1 MALFALK
8 PLRESDIMK
17 LQASLY
23 QLIKSDKINDNAKKW
38 ARENWDY
45 LTQTDTP
52 LINVNSSTK
61 IEKGQKINVNTG
73 ILYLKPADQVTTKT
87 ICAAADLMGCK
98 KGCLIDSGQLGK
110 KAGSNAA
117 IKRTI
122 MFALEPETF
131 KKHLRIEILKHQLEF
146 GETLAIRLNGTS
158 DIDFTDLIASM
169 PDQLFYDY
177 TKIYSRVVKNK
188 LPNYDLTFSGSANN
202 AKSLQITA
210 RAIKSGNRTVLAVN
224 TAETKGE
231 YKLPQKLGLIPVVNF
246 DDTDARFKDRKN
258 AIGVLK
264 RKGSNKAQRAQDEK
278 KGGFF
283 FTQSTLGNLAALI

>member
-1 MALFALK
+1 M
-8 PLRESDIMK
+8 R
-17 LQASLY
+17 LQAT
-23 QLIKSDKINDNAKKW
+23 KSTVENSNQINDNAKEW
-38 ARENWDY
+38 ARKNWDY

-52 LINVNSSTK
+52 LNQRQQLHQDRKRAKN
-61 IEKGQKINVNTG
+61 QRQYTG

-117 IKRTI
+117 TKRTI
-122 MFALEPETF
+122 LLALEPETF
-131 KKHLRIEILKHQLEF
+131 KKHLRIEILKHQLDY
-146 GETLAIRLNGTS
+146 GDTLAIRLNGTS
-158 DIDFTDLIASM
+158 DIDFSDLIASM

-177 TKIYSRVVKNK
+177 TKIYSRVVKND
-188 LPNYDLTFSGSANN
+188 LANYDLTFSGSANN

-210 RAIKSGNRTVLAVN
+210 RAIKAGKRTVLAVN

-231 YKLPQKLGLIPVVNF
+231 YKLPKKLGLIPVVNF

-264 RKGSNKAQRAQDEK
+264 RKGSNRAQRAQDETK
-278 KGGFF
+278 SGFF
-283 FTQSTLGNLAALI
+283 FNQSTLGNLAALI

>member
-1 MALFALK
+1 
-8 PLRESDIMK
+8 MK
-17 LQASLY
+17 LKCTGNLDFKLLNETAQ
-23 QLIKSDKINDNAKKW
+23 KW
-38 ARENWDY
+38 ALDNWEY
-45 LTQTDTP
+45 LTKTDTP

-98 KGCLIDSGQLGK
+98 KGCLISSGQLGK

-117 IKRTI
+117 TKRTI
-122 MFALEPETF
+122 MFALQPETF
-131 KKHLRIEILKHQLEF
+131 KKHLKVEILKHQLEF

-158 DIDFTDLIASM
+158 DIDFSDIIASM
-169 PDQLFYDY
+169 PDQQFYDY
-177 TKIYSRVVKNK
+177 TKIYNRVLKNN

-210 RAIKSGNRTVLAVN
+210 RAIKAGKRTVLAVN

-231 YKLPQKLGLIPVVNF
+231 YKLPSMLGDIPLINM
-246 DDTDARFKDRKN
+246 DETDARFKDNKR
-258 AIGVLK
+258 AVGVLK
-264 RKGSNKAQRAQDEK
+264 RKGSNKVQRAKDEIT
-278 KGGFF
+278 GGFF
-283 FTQSTLGNLAALI
+283 FNQSHINKLANMV

>member
-1 MALFALK
+1 M
-8 PLRESDIMK
+8 R
-17 LQASLY
+17 LQAT
-23 QLIKSDKINDNAKKW
+23 KSTVENSNQINDNAKEW
-38 ARENWDY
+38 ARKNWDY

-117 IKRTI
+117 TKRTI
-122 MFALEPETF
+122 LYALEPETF

-158 DIDFTDLIASM
+158 DIDFSDIIASM
-169 PDQLFYDY
+169 KDVQFYDY
-177 TKIYSRVVKNK
+177 TKIYSRVVKNN

-210 RAIKSGNRTVLAVN
+210 RAIKAGKRTVLAIN

-231 YKLPQKLGLIPVVNF
+231 YKLPEKLGLIPVVNF
-246 DDTDARFKDRKN
+246 DETDARFKDRKN

-264 RKGSNKAQRAQDEK
+264 RKGSNKAQRAQDETK
-278 KGGFF
+278 SGFF
-283 FTQSTLGNLAALI
+283 FNQSTLGNLAALI

>member
-1 MALFALK
+1 
-8 PLRESDIMK
+8 MK

-117 IKRTI
+117 TKRTI
-122 MFALEPETF
+122 LLALEPETF
-131 KKHLRIEILKHQLEF
+131 KKHLRIEILKHQLEY
-146 GETLAIRLNGTS
+146 GDTLAIRLNGTS
-158 DIDFTDLIASM
+158 DIDFSDLIESM

-177 TKIYSRVVKNK
+177 TKIYSRVLKNN
-188 LPNYDLTFSGSANN
+188 LANYDLTFSGSANN

-210 RAIKSGNRTVLAVN
+210 RAIKAGKRTVLAIN

-231 YKLPQKLGLIPVVNF
+231 YKLPEKLGLIPVVNF
-246 DDTDARFKDRKN
+246 DETDARFKDRKN

-264 RKGSNKAQRAQDEK
+264 RKGSNKVQRAQDETK
-278 KGGFF
+278 SGFF
-283 FTQSTLGNLAALI
+283 FNQSTLGNLAALI